1 MAQPARHEELDEGPP
16 VGSSLDEPSDEIPID
31 PDAIERRYRL
41 ERARRRARE
50 QRRQETTL
58 ARFRFYAV
66 MLLLVLG
73 SVGLLVLV
81 WQQIQ
86 RLFGL

>member
-1 MAQPARHEELDEGPP
+1 MAQPARRQELDEASPA
-16 VGSSLDEPSDEIPID
+16 SSPLDEPIDEIPID
-31 PDAIERRYRL
+31 PSAIERRYRL

-66 MLLLVLG
+66 VLLLVLG
-73 SVGLLVLV
+73 SVALLVLV